1 MNKKTK
7 RQKKQKD
14 RKVFFSLNL
23 KEVLTTH
30 YNNMSPNT
38 DLTLESSEE
47 LSWYPDQNSDRSGME
62 QRLADLDK
70 INKTLVDVFHSR
82 KKLLFENTKELYM
95 GEFYEETLC
104 GAKGGTDMGGVGLQ
118 QWETIE
124 WLAWMTH
131 SDEEK
136 KQLLDDDL
144 KNYMKG

>member
-1 MNKKTK
+1 
-7 RQKKQKD
+7 
-14 RKVFFSLNL
+14 
-23 KEVLTTH
+23 
-30 YNNMSPNT
+30 
-38 DLTLESSEE
+38 
-47 LSWYPDQNSDRSGME
+47 
-62 QRLADLDK
+62 
-70 INKTLVDVFHSR
+70 
-82 KKLLFENTKELYM
+82 M

-144 KNYMKG
+144 ENYMKG

>member
-1 MNKKTK
+1 
-7 RQKKQKD
+7 
-14 RKVFFSLNL
+14 
-23 KEVLTTH
+23 
-30 YNNMSPNT
+30 MSPNT

-47 LSWYPDQNSDRSGME
+47 LSWYPRQNSDRSGME
-62 QRLADLDK
+62 QKLADLDK

-124 WLAWMTH
+124 WLAWMSH

-144 KNYMKG
+144 ENYMKG